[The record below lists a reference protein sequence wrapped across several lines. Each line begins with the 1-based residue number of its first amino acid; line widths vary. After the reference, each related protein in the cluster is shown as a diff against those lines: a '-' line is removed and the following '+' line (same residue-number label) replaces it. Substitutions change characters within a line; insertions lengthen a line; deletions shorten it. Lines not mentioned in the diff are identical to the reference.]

1 MANNS
6 SADKQRAQELVCVT
20 GAGGFIGSWVVKEL
34 LHRGYRVR
42 GTARDPADRKNVH
55 LHTLEG
61 ADERL
66 SLCRADVLDYDSLRA
81 AFDGCHGVFHVASPV
96 SNDVELIPVAVE
108 GTRNVVNAAAD
119 MGVRRL
125 VFTSSYGAVHMNPN
139 RSPDTILDETCW
151 SDYEFCKQTG
161 NYYCCAKMMAEM
173 AATEEASRRQLQLAV
188 VVPPM
193 TIGPML
199 QRSLNA
205 SNYHVARYLMGTKK
219 AYPNAV
225 AIYTDVRDVVHAHL
239 LVYEH
244 HHAHSRYLCFGM
256 ALHRSCL
263 LQLIRGL
270 FPHYPITSKCE
281 EDDKLM
287 ASPYK
292 FSNQRLEDLGLEFTD
307 MRRTLYETVICLQQK
322 GHVRII
328 VPYQRSSL

>member
-6 SADKQRAQELVCVT
+6 SADKQRTQELVCVT

-42 GTARDPADRKNVH
+42 GTARDPADRKNIH

-66 SLCRADVLDYDSLRA
+66 SLRRADVLDYDSLRA
-81 AFDGCHGVFHVASPV
+81 AFDGCNGVFHVASPV
-96 SNDVELIPVAVE
+96 SNDVELMPVAVE

-119 MGVRRL
+119 MGIRRL
-125 VFTSSYGAVHMNPN
+125 VYTSSYGTVHMNPN

-173 AATEEASRRQLQLAV
+173 AATEEATRRGLQLAV

-244 HHAHSRYLCFGM
+244 HHARGRYLCFGT
-256 ALHRSCL
+256 ALQRSCL
-263 LQLIRGL
+263 LQLIRGP

-281 EDDKLM
+281 ENDKSM
-287 ASPYK
+287 ANPYR

-307 MRRTLYETVICLQQK
+307 IRRTLYETVICLQQK
-322 GHVRII
+322 GHVRTI